1 MDQNLKRLISG
12 ILIILSLSII
22 FSLFLMVFYVSAA
35 DVQRM
40 KKLMAMDAQ
49 QKDVPGPA
57 AQIPTISRYKFS
69 LKLPVVGQKD
79 RYHWIIKGGFSRS
92 IDADKDR
99 ISSFD
104 GTFFSENGEPM
115 VLKSPIVTFD
125 KSKLVLTSRDR
136 VFLDLSWS
144 RNYGRGFLLDM
155 ENRFCKIFEDSHST
169 IEKSK
174 ASASPMFDVSQNQS
188 DTENSN
194 DTVTDDDKPD
204 ENIEKPKKTGILKI
218 EAKELYYFMDKNRV
232 LYKNKVFVWDT
243 SGIIKADRMEVFN
256 YSDEEKA
263 ENPEHSGVREIIC
276 TGNVKIDQGTKWAI
290 GNKAV
295 FDKATNVVTLT
306 GTARKRA
313 VYWEFNSDRTEVHR
327 FAGDIIRN
335 NRNTNDFE
343 VVTTVSET
351 MEMESLL
358 ASEVDKVKIL
368 GFDSKKFGLFTSD
381 TSADT
386 EEK

>member
-1 MDQNLKRLISG
+1 MDQNLKKLMSG
-12 ILIILSLSII
+12 ILIIFSLSII
-22 FSLFLMVFYVSAA
+22 FSLFLMVFYVNAG

-40 KKLMAMDAQ
+40 KNLMALDAQ

-57 AQIPTISRYKFS
+57 AQIPTISRFKFS

-115 VLKSPIVTFD
+115 ALKAPIVIFD
-125 KSKLVLTSRDR
+125 KGKLVLTSMAK
-136 VFLDLSWS
+136 VSLDLSWS
-144 RNYGRGFLLDM
+144 QNYGRGFLLDM
-155 ENRFCKIFEDSHST
+155 ENRFCKMFEDSHST

-174 ASASPMFDVSQNQS
+174 ASASTMFEGSSVQS

-194 DTVTDDDKPD
+194 DTVTADDKPD
-204 ENIEKPKKTGILKI
+204 ENTEKPKEPSILKI
-218 EAKELYYFMDKNRV
+218 EAKELYYFIDKNRV
-232 LYKNKVFVWDT
+232 IYKNKVFVWDT
-243 SGIIKADRMEVFN
+243 GGIIKADRMEVFN
-256 YSDEEKA
+256 YSNEEKA
-263 ENPEHSGVREIIC
+263 KNPELSGVREIIC

-295 FDKATNVVTLT
+295 FDKATNVITLT
-306 GTARKRA
+306 GTAEKQA
-313 VYWEFNSDRTEVHR
+313 VYWELTADKTNVRKVSGDVITDDRNKNV
-327 FAGDIIRN
+327 FKAKG
-335 NRNTNDFE
+335 
-343 VVTTVSET
+343 TVEIPSKVEF
-351 MEMESLL
+351 LL

-368 GFDSKKFGLFTSD
+368 GFDSKKFGLFKSD

-386 EEK
+386 EGK